1 MVSGK
6 LSPTHTI
13 LSGNISSS
21 SQHSLKGIAAVG
33 GGGSADHKIL
43 TNNDN
48 YNQQSI
54 TATIK
59 SQDTLAIKV
68 NEE

>member
-21 SQHSLKGIAAVG
+21 SRHSLKGAAV
-33 GGGSADHKIL
+33 GSADHRRL
-43 TNNDN
+43 TNRDKVD
-48 YNQQSI
+48 QQSI
-54 TATIK
+54 IAVIK
-59 SQDTLAIKV
+59 SQDDLVIKV

>member
-1 MVSGK
+1 MASGK

-21 SQHSLKGIAAVG
+21 SQHSLKGTVA
-33 GGGSADHKIL
+33 GSDGSTDHNRLANRDKV
-43 TNNDN
+43 D
-48 YNQQSI
+48 QQSI

>member
-1 MVSGK
+1 MASGK

-21 SQHSLKGIAAVG
+21 SQHSLKGAAASSSR
-33 GGGSADHKIL
+33 SADHKIL

>member
-1 MVSGK
+1 MSSGK

-21 SQHSLKGIAAVG
+21 SQHSLKGTAASSG
-33 GGGSADHKIL
+33 RNADHKIL

>member
-1 MVSGK
+1 MASGK
-6 LSPTHTI
+6 LSPTHAT

-21 SQHSLKGIAAVG
+21 SWHSLKGVATGSVG
-33 GGGSADHKIL
+33 TADHNRL
-43 TNNDN
+43 TNRDKAD
-48 YNQQSI
+48 QQSI
-54 TATIK
+54 IATIK

>member
-1 MVSGK
+1 MAIGK

-21 SQHSLKGIAAVG
+21 SWHSLKGAAAV
-33 GGGSADHKIL
+33 GGGSADHKRL

-54 TATIK
+54 TVTIK

>member
-21 SQHSLKGIAAVG
+21 NQHSLKGTVAG
-33 GGGSADHKIL
+33 SGGSADHNRL
-43 TNNDN
+43 TNRDKAD
-48 YNQQSI
+48 QQSI
-54 TATIK
+54 IATIK
-59 SQDTLAIKV
+59 SQDALVIKV
-68 NEE
+68 NED

>member
-1 MVSGK
+1 MASGK

-21 SQHSLKGIAAVG
+21 SQHSLKGAAAG
-33 GGGSADHKIL
+33 SGGSTDHNRLANRDKV
-43 TNNDN
+43 D
-48 YNQQSI
+48 QQSI
-54 TATIK
+54 IAVIK
-59 SQDTLAIKV
+59 SQNALAIKV

>member
-1 MVSGK
+1 MTSGK

-21 SQHSLKGIAAVG
+21 SRHSLKGAAV
-33 GGGSADHKIL
+33 GSADHKIL
-43 TNNDN
+43 ANNDN

-54 TATIK
+54 IAVIK
-59 SQDTLAIKV
+59 SQDALAIKA
-68 NEE
+68 NED

>member
-1 MVSGK
+1 MASGK

-13 LSGNISSS
+13 LSGDISSS
-21 SQHSLKGIAAVG
+21 SQHSLKGAAVG
-33 GGGSADHKIL
+33 SGGTADHKIL

>member
-1 MVSGK
+1 MASGK

-21 SQHSLKGIAAVG
+21 SQHSLKGAADSS
-33 GGGSADHKIL
+33 GGSADHKIL

>member
-1 MVSGK
+1 MASGK

-21 SQHSLKGIAAVG
+21 SQHSLKGAADSS
-33 GGGSADHKIL
+33 GGSADHNRL
-43 TNNDN
+43 TNRDKVD
-48 YNQQSI
+48 QQSI
-54 TATIK
+54 IATIK
-59 SQDTLAIKV
+59 SQDDLVTKV

>member
-1 MVSGK
+1 MASGK

-21 SQHSLKGIAAVG
+21 SQHSLKGAAASSG
-33 GGGSADHKIL
+33 RNADHNRL
-43 TNNDN
+43 TNRDKAD
-48 YNQQSI
+48 QQSI
-54 TATIK
+54 IATIK
-59 SQDTLAIKV
+59 SQDALAIKV